1 MNRTRIVIIAIV
13 GLAMTGSVFL
23 YRSNQPAAPIF
34 VQPTQVVDTMPADTS
49 AGTRETGRMMPPS
62 KQAPEQKPER
72 FSGKLES
79 VNTGCFSDGECFVVV
94 GGKHVTAV
102 WGWVNETVGSV
113 KGVEG
118 FGDLEQHIG
127 AKVDVY
133 ANKLADGSYTLYGS
147 TEYFISLAK

>member
-1 MNRTRIVIIAIV
+1 
-13 GLAMTGSVFL
+13 MTGSVFL
-23 YRSNQPAAPIF
+23 YRSYQPAAPIF
-34 VQPTQVVDTMPADTS
+34 VTSTQVRDTMPADTS
-49 AGTRETGRMMPPS
+49 AGTRETGRMMAPR
-62 KQAPEQKPER
+62 KQAPEQNPER

-118 FGDLEQHIG
+118 FGDFEQHIG
-127 AKVDVY
+127 ANVDVY
-133 ANKLADGSYTLYGS
+133 ANKLADGSYTLYGN
-147 TEYFISLAK
+147 TEYSLSLVK